1 MSFTA
6 IITADV
12 SGLERGVQEAQK
24 RIDGL
29 QKSIDSRLTTIGN
42 SFTNAGKKVGLLS
55 AAIGAVG
62 VKAFDMAADLTDAIG
77 ATEQIFKGSADIVQ
91 DWADSLSTSYGIA
104 KKEAIGYANLMGSM
118 LINIGRLTEEEAGKQ
133 AAKLIELA
141 GDLTAM
147 YGGNVQD
154 AIRALTGALKGN
166 NTMLDNYGLA
176 VNEALVKQR
185 ALELGV
191 SDGTGELS
199 LQARQ
204 LATLSLIWEQTAA
217 VQGQAAREADGASGS
232 MRTLKAEITNLTTS
246 LGELLL
252 PVITPVINKITEI
265 VRAIGE
271 MPPQMKQAIV
281 AIAGIAAALGPAML
295 ALGGLLKMLPMLGA
309 AFTAMTSPVGIAVG
323 AIAGAAALIITNWDK
338 IKEYFTSGGGAE
350 LFQSVKELALNLKEA
365 ISFIFNDIKIAVT
378 KIWDAIGG
386 DVSRIFGELIDIVV
400 SGLKF
405 VIDTVNNVAE
415 LFGNIIEGD
424 FKGALN
430 KLKDLFVSA
439 FMYIG
444 KVVSTV
450 LSEIVRGVSWLLDA
464 VGLDK
469 WANSVSG
476 FADKMANSFNTT
488 TKEVDNASTSAK
500 EYSDKISD
508 VGKDTEVL
516 TGKNELLTS
525 SLSKTSDAFMRL
537 VGDGSDLRDIVSRTS
552 AEIDKLNERL
562 LGLQTG
568 AITVKNVKSEIEKV
582 EKEISELTAAL
593 DTLTGGR
600 ELNLDLNVSGM
611 EAWTGSD
618 MFKSMK
624 DAKIQLPAVDD
635 KLLMD
640 SIEKSKNDFAIG
652 IADLSD
658 VAANG
663 ISDFAAAVGTA
674 FATGDWDVMGADM
687 IGALG
692 NLAQQFGRMLIEMGV
707 AAIALKKL
715 ITNPLTAIAA
725 GAALIALGAAATA
738 KANKMV
744 ENATGGGSAG
754 NYSSGGGGA
763 TVVTPAQSEY
773 RGAYSDDFKVE
784 FKIGANELVGVL
796 DTAEQ
801 RRKRL

>member
-42 SFTNAGKKVGLLS
+42 SFANAGKKVGLLS

-232 MRTLKAEITNLTTS
+232 MRTLRAEITNLTTS

-271 MPPQMKQAIV
+271 MPTQMKQAIV
-281 AIAGIAAALGPAML
+281 AIGGIAAALGPAML

-309 AFTAMTSPVGIAVG
+309 AFTAMTGPVGIAVG
-323 AIAGAAALIITNWDK
+323 AIAGAAALIITNWDS

-350 LFQSVKELALNLKEA
+350 LFQSVKELALNLKDA

-386 DVSRIFGELIDIVV
+386 DVSRIFGETIDIIV

-476 FADKMANSFNTT
+476 FADKMANSFKTT
-488 TKEVDNASTSAK
+488 TKEVDNASTAAK
-500 EYSDKISD
+500 EYADKIND
-508 VGKDTEVL
+508 VGKDTEGL
-516 TGKNELLTS
+516 TGKNEILTS
-525 SLSKTSDAFMRL
+525 SLSKTSDAFIRL
-537 VGDGSDLRDIVSRTS
+537 VGDGSNFRDIVSRTTT
-552 AEIDKLNERL
+552 EINKLNERL

-600 ELNLDLNVSGM
+600 ELKLDLKVSGI
-611 EAWTGSD
+611 EAWAGSD
-618 MFKSMK
+618 MFKSIK
-624 DAKIQLPAVDD
+624 EAKIQLPAVDPT
-635 KLLMD
+635 LLKN
-640 SIEKSKNDFAIG
+640 SLELAKNDVG
-652 IADLSD
+652 MVIADMTD
-658 VAANG
+658 VITNG

-674 FATGDWDVMGADM
+674 FATGDWDMLGADM
-687 IGALG
+687 IGAMG
-692 NLAQQFGRMLIEMGV
+692 NLAMQFGRMLVEMGV
-707 AAIALKKL
+707 AALALQKL
-715 ITNPLTAIAA
+715 MLKPPLAIAA

-754 NYSSGGGGA
+754 SYSSGGGGA
-763 TVVTPAQSEY
+763 TVVTPAPSEY
-773 RGAYSDDFKVE
+773 RGAYRDDFKVE

>member
-42 SFTNAGKKVGLLS
+42 SFANAGKKVGLLS

-77 ATEQIFKGSADIVQ
+77 ATEQIFKGSADIVK

-191 SDGTGELS
+191 AEGTGELS

-271 MPPQMKQAIV
+271 LPPQMKQAIV
-281 AIAGIAAALGPAML
+281 AIGGIAAALGPAML
-295 ALGGLLKMLPMLGA
+295 ALGGLLKMFPMLGA
-309 AFTAMTSPVGIAVG
+309 AFTAMTGTVGIAIT
-323 AIAGAAALIITNWDK
+323 AIAGAAALIITNWDS

-386 DVSRIFGELIDIVV
+386 DVSRIFGETIDIIV

-405 VIDTVNNVAE
+405 VIDTINNVADI
-415 LFGNIIEGD
+415 LDSIIEGD

-430 KLKDLFVSA
+430 KLKELFVSA

-476 FADKMANSFNTT
+476 FADKMANSFKTT
-488 TKEVDNASTSAK
+488 TKEVDNASTAAK

-508 VGKDTEVL
+508 VGKDTEGL

-525 SLSKTSDAFMRL
+525 SLSKTSDAFIRL
-537 VGDGSDLRDIVSRTS
+537 VGDGSNFRDIVSRTTT
-552 AEIDKLNERL
+552 EINKLNERL

-568 AITVKNVKSEIEKV
+568 KMVVKNVKSEIEKV

-600 ELNLDLNVSGM
+600 ELNLDLKVSGI

-618 MFKSMK
+618 MFKSIK
-624 DAKIQLPAVDD
+624 EAKIQLPAVDD

-674 FATGDWDVMGADM
+674 FATGEWDVMGADM

-715 ITNPLTAIAA
+715 IRNPLTAIAA

-744 ENATGGGSAG
+744 ENATGGGGASS
-754 NYSSGGGGA
+754 YSSGGGGA
-763 TVVTPAQSEY
+763 TVVTPAPSEY